1 VVEAEEVSVFKG
13 QVLELRNDRVRLADG
28 TRATCEIVVHP
39 GGALTIP
46 VLDDG
51 RLVLERQFRYA
62 MGCAM
67 LEFPAGRL
75 DAGET
80 ALAAAQRELVEETG
94 YTARDWIHLMTLH
107 PTIGYSTERIELFLA
122 ERLTLAAARPEPME
136 SIEVVV
142 FSEDELLAAF
152 DRGEFTDGK
161 SVAALFALQ
170 RLRARRAVPRR

>member
-1 VVEAEEVSVFKG
+1 
-13 QVLELRNDRVRLADG
+13 
-28 TRATCEIVVHP
+28 
-39 GGALTIP
+39 
-46 VLDDG
+46 
-51 RLVLERQFRYA
+51 
-62 MGCAM
+62 
-67 LEFPAGRL
+67 
-75 DAGET
+75 
-80 ALAAAQRELVEETG
+80 
-94 YTARDWIHLMTLH
+94 MTLH